1 MGSECQTP
9 AVTRDG
15 LPSPRPAETDE
26 CVRPMRPSHTNNFCL
41 PLLSKPR
48 ANSLE
53 SANLRVA
60 APSISL
66 QCKYK
71 DWEHL

>member
-1 MGSECQTP
+1 MP
-9 AVTRDG
+9 DLAVIGDG
-15 LPSPRPAETDE
+15 LPSSRSAETDE
-26 CVRPMRPSHTNNFCL
+26 CVRPHTNNFCL

-60 APSISL
+60 APSISM
-66 QCKYK
+66 QCKYN